1 MPFTSELVVV
11 RHGDTEWAI
20 HGRHTGCT
28 DVALT
33 GQGRREAA
41 ALAGLLAGRQFAR
54 VLVSPLQRAEET
66 CRLAGFGDAAQ
77 LCPDLEEWNY
87 GAYEGRTTDEILAER
102 PGWSLWRDGVPGGE
116 TVDEVGERADRVI
129 AEARSAGGDV
139 ALFAHGHV
147 LRILAARW
155 IGMPASAGQHLALD
169 PAGVGT
175 LGYEHDYPVIRAW
188 NRTVDPA
195 TARTGPARPAGP
207 APSRS

>member
-1 MPFTSELVVV
+1 MPNASELIAV

-20 HGRHTGCT
+20 HGRHTGRT

-33 GQGRREAA
+33 EQGRREAA
-41 ALAGLLAGRQFAR
+41 ALGGLLAGLLAGRRFGR
-54 VLVSPLQRAEET
+54 VLVSPLQRALET
-66 CRLAGFGDAAQ
+66 CRLAGFGGAAE
-77 LCPDLEEWNY
+77 LCPDLEEWDY

-116 TVDEVGERADRVI
+116 SVESVGRRADRVI
-129 AEARSAGGDV
+129 AEARSAEGDV

-155 IGMPASAGQHLALD
+155 IGMPPRAGQCLALD
-169 PAGVGT
+169 PAGAGT

-188 NRTVDPA
+188 NRVADPA
-195 TARTGPARPAGP
+195 N
-207 APSRS
+207 